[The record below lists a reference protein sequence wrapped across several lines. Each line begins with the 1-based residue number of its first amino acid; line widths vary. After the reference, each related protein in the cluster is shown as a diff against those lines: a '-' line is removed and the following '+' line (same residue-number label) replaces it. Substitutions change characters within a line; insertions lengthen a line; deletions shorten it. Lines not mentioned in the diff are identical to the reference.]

1 MKGFFFQ
8 DLGSGIGQSG
18 VRKDFFLNMV
28 LRDEEI
34 LPTQNEQ
41 FFVALLFLDSD
52 SCQSNAQKHTRG
64 VAHFE

>member
-1 MKGFFFQ
+1 MLK
-8 DLGSGIGQSG
+8 
-18 VRKDFFLNMV
+18 N
-28 LRDEEI
+28 EEI

-41 FFVALLFLDSD
+41 FFAALLFLDSV